1 MWENEFFGPKLVGL
15 FRSGRCNMVCV
26 LRRIGRVRIAKQ
38 YGGKFSPKGTPDNA
52 RDGIEDKVN
61 KFRGQKAYNSN
72 IRAKLL
78 FLVPLPLLFAAIG
91 ELRVGDANGMM
102 AELGAFILLILAAW
116 LLRDGLQAEDA
127 YNAHKVAR
135 PPAIPR
141 KLFASVLTGAGISV
155 AAHFGWGQ
163 PLVSSVAFGIVA
175 GLAHV
180 FSFGVDPMKKKG
192 MEGLSE
198 FDAQRVAKAVDK
210 AEKLLKDTIT
220 ASKRFN
226 DCKLE
231 GRVESLAACARKM
244 FRTVEENPRDL
255 TGARKFMGVYLKGA
269 RDATVKFA
277 DLYAKKRDTATRTD
291 YAALLIDLE
300 ATYSAQSEVM
310 LLDDRSDLEIEI
322 EVLRDR
328 LKQEGV
334 KARL

>member
-1 MWENEFFGPKLVGL
+1 MAVL
-15 FRSGRCNMVCV
+15 FRFGCRYLVCV
-26 LRRIGRVRIAKQ
+26 FWRIGCILMAKQ

-52 RDGIEDKVN
+52 RGGIEGQVN

-91 ELRVGDANGMM
+91 ELRSGDANGMI
-102 AELGAFILLILAAW
+102 AELGAFVVLILAAW
-116 LLRDGLQAEDA
+116 LLREGLIAEDA
-127 YNAHKVAR
+127 YNARKIAR

-141 KLFASVLTGAGISV
+141 KMFASILTGVGV
-155 AAHFGWGQ
+155 AIAAYFGWPQ
-163 PLVSSVAFGIVA
+163 PVFTSVAFGAIA
-175 GLAHV
+175 GLAHA
-180 FSFGVDPMKKKG
+180 FSFGTDPMKKKG
-192 MEGLSE
+192 MAGLSE

-210 AEKLLKDTIT
+210 AEAMLKDTID

-226 DCKLE
+226 DRKLE
-231 GRVESLAACARKM
+231 GRVESMAANARKM
-244 FRTVEENPRDL
+244 FRAVEEDPRDL

-269 RDATVKFA
+269 RDATLKFA
-277 DLYAKKRDTATRTD
+277 DLYSKKRDTAARSD
-291 YAALLIDLE
+291 YEALLTDLE
-300 ATYSAQSEVM
+300 ATFAKQSEVM
-310 LLDDRSDLEIEI
+310 LLEDRTDLDVEI

>member
-1 MWENEFFGPKLVGL
+1 MGKNEFFEPQLVGL
-15 FRSGRCNMVCV
+15 LRSGRRHMVCV
-26 LRRIGRVRIAKQ
+26 FWRIGCVLMAKK
-38 YGGKFSPKGTPDNA
+38 YGGKFSPDGTPDNA
-52 RDGIEDKVN
+52 RDGIEGQVN

-91 ELRVGDANGMM
+91 ELRVGDANGML
-102 AELGAFILLILAAW
+102 AELGAFIMLILAAW

-127 YNAHKVAR
+127 YNARKVAR

-141 KLFASVLTGAGISV
+141 KLFATALTGLGV
-155 AAHFGWGQ
+155 ATAAYFGWGQ
-163 PLVSSVAFGIVA
+163 TLLPSIMFGVIAAGAHIV
-175 GLAHV
+175 
-180 FSFGVDPMKKKG
+180 SFGTDPMKKKG

-210 AEKLLKDTIT
+210 AESLLNETIT

-226 DCKLE
+226 DRKLE
-231 GRVESLAACARKM
+231 GRVESMAANARKM
-244 FRTVEENPRDL
+244 FRAVEEDPRDL

-277 DLYAKKRDTATRTD
+277 DLYAKKRDTAARFD
-291 YAALLIDLE
+291 YAALLTDLE
-300 ATYSAQSEVM
+300 ATFATQSEVM
-310 LLDDRSDLEIEI
+310 LLDDRTDLDVEI

-328 LKQEGV
+328 LKQQGV
-334 KARL
+334 KARN